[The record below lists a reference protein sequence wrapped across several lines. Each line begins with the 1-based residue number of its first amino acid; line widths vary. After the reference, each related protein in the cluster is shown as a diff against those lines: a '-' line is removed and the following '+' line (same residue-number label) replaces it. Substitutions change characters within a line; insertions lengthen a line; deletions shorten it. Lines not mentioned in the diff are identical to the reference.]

1 MNTRH
6 RLECIEITDV
16 VRTTDRCVI
25 ARAKATGKLINLP
38 RSITQF
44 SPGRAIVPVWFA
56 RRAKEEGREGE
67 GGPLDDCHG
76 WTGFLGE

>member
-6 RLECIEITDV
+6 RLECIEITDI

-38 RSITQF
+38 RSISQF
-44 SPGRAIVPVWFA
+44 CPGMAIVPDWFA
-56 RRAKEEGREGE
+56 RKVREK
-67 GGPLDDCHG
+67 
-76 WTGFLGE
+76 TGHRCACTSTVNNRKRSNLA